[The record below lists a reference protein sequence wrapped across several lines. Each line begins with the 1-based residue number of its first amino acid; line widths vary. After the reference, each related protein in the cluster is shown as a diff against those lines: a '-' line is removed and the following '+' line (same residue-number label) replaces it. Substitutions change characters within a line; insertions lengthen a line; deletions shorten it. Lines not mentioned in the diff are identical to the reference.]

1 MKKRLISF
9 AAGLLC
15 LCCLTSFAAPAASLK
30 SVDAQ
35 LTVAQAAVTKPG
47 NVTGLKAAPAGKN
60 RVKLTWSAVSGAQ
73 GYLVYAQKSG
83 KYAYVGMTSSGS
95 TTTFTDTKALDG
107 DYNYYWVFAY
117 VKDSAGKMIAGGCQK
132 YVYAKGICPAV
143 SGLKATSTTSGV
155 KLTWTKVST
164 AAGYL
169 IYGKTAS
176 GTYGYKTVVTGNTWT
191 DTKAPSNEYSFY
203 WVFAYHKDASGNM
216 VVGGTGSY
224 VYSKKSV
231 AQYATRKVGSLTY
244 SYATEWDFYPSED
257 NTSDHYFCMYFDKNN
272 AGDIFIYFE
281 KLEDPSK
288 AASYN
293 IDNYVKTYMQLI
305 EGGYADKDFKF
316 TSKGSGKSGDLK
328 WYDYKFEYI
337 DSVNGSN
344 SSAVAT
350 GHIRFYYDLKTGFLY
365 EFQSKTNA
373 SAKAADIAAFNKQ
386 LDVLFASIKK
396 A

>member
-30 SVDAQ
+30 SADAQ

-47 NVTGLKAAPAGKN
+47 TVTGLKATGSGKN
-60 RVKLTWSAVSGAQ
+60 RVTLTWTAVSGAQ
-73 GYLVYAQKSG
+73 GYLVYGQKSG
-83 KYAYVGMTSSGS
+83 KYAYVGMTTSG
-95 TTTFTDTKALDG
+95 TTFTDTKALDN

-117 VKDSAGKMIAGGCQK
+117 VKDASGKMIPGGCQK
-132 YVYAKGICPAV
+132 YVFAKGICPV
-143 SGLKATSTTSGV
+143 VPNLKAASTTSGV
-155 KLTWTKVST
+155 KLTWSKVNT

-169 IYGKTAS
+169 IYGKTNS
-176 GTYGYKTVVTGNTWT
+176 GTYGYKGMTASTTWT

-281 KLEDPSK
+281 KLVDPSK

-293 IDNYVKTYMQLI
+293 IDNYVNTYMQLI